1 MTSRDTRVRLAAG
14 LVVAAYIAIVAVW
27 SFQIPLGGGIDEPRH
42 LRYVQ
47 IVAEEGR
54 LPTPAEKQE
63 AISHHPP
70 LHYLILAPV
79 YLATRG
85 MGEAASWHALR
96 LAQIPLGVAM
106 LLLVFAMV
114 RRMLPERP
122 WAAVVAMGS
131 IALLPHVQLISAVL
145 SNDITTALFCAL
157 MLYFVIRAIGEPE
170 RILRWGLLAGLGA
183 GLAAL
188 TRTNAMALIPVG
200 FVAVAIA
207 PLLMRRAA
215 PVEDEQ
221 PEGTDGPDVARPDAG
236 SLALR
241 GAVAFAGVFGL
252 TGGLW
257 LARHIATWGGI
268 DPDPPWPEYTWPVHT
283 FAAKFLRA
291 AGGLFR
297 SWWAQV
303 GWIPGPHSAHPP
315 GYSPLWPR
323 PDLELPVF
331 AIAAVLTLIAAAGVI
346 VLLVRWLRSAEQRG
360 RGLALATLA
369 GCWLLTTGGVIYNA
383 MYVNP
388 GRFEGG
394 RYALPAVAAVMSLLA
409 VGPIALPRRWTVV
422 VWVATVALLTAMTAI
437 SFWEMHTYLIPT
449 FAK

>member
-1 MTSRDTRVRLAAG
+1 LGAADSRIRLAAG
-14 LVVAAYIAIVAVW
+14 GVLAVYLALTVTW
-27 SFQIPLGGGIDEPRH
+27 VFYIPLGGGIDEHRH

-70 LHYLILAPV
+70 LHYLILTPV

-85 MGEAASWHALR
+85 MDEVMAWHTLR
-96 LAQIPLGVAM
+96 IAQIPLGVAM

-114 RRMLPERP
+114 RRMLPEQP
-122 WAAVVAMGS
+122 WVAIVAMGAV
-131 IALLPHVQLISAVL
+131 ALLPHVQLISAIL
-145 SNDITTALFCAL
+145 SNDLTTALFCAL
-157 MLYFVIRAIGEPE
+157 MLYFVIRAICEPE
-170 RILRWGLLAGLGA
+170 HVLRWGLLAGLGG
-183 GLAAL
+183 GLAVL
-188 TRTNAMALIPVG
+188 TRTNAMALLPVA
-200 FVAVAIA
+200 FAAVALC
-207 PLLMRRAA
+207 PLLLRTGAA
-215 PVEDEQ
+215 GEQ
-221 PEGTDGPDVARPDAG
+221 ETEAPGGQDPA

-241 GAVAFAGVFGL
+241 GAVAFAAAFTL

-257 LARHIATWGGI
+257 LARHIAIWGGI

-283 FAAKFLRA
+283 IGAKFLRA
-291 AGGLFR
+291 ADGLFR

-303 GWIPGPHSAHPP
+303 GWIPGPHSARPP
-315 GYSPLWPR
+315 GYSPVWPR
-323 PDLELPVF
+323 PDLEVPVF
-331 AIAAVLTLIAAAGVI
+331 AVAAVLTLIAAAGVV
-346 VLLVRWLRSAEQRG
+346 VLLARWFRTVDQRG
-360 RGLALATLA
+360 KGLALITLV
-369 GCWLLTTGGVIYNA
+369 GCWLLTTGAVVYNA

-409 VGPIALPRRWTVV
+409 IGPIALPRRWTVV
-422 VWVATVALLTAMTAI
+422 AWVAIMALLAAMTTI